1 MSVHNPAKLR
11 RLVPHLLLCLLA
23 LLTALPA
30 MAQVPRSVFVEFGSA
45 TW

>member
-1 MSVHNPAKLR
+1 MTRPNRFALAAVLA
-11 RLVPHLLLCLLA
+11 LA

-30 MAQVPRSVFVEFGSA
+30 VAQVPRSIFVEFGSA

>member
-1 MSVHNPAKLR
+1 MLTNRKTLS
-11 RLVPHLLLCLLA
+11 LLLLALLA

-30 MAQVPRSVFVEFGSA
+30 VAQVPRSVFVEFGSA